1 MGINLYLTE
10 EAIRKISFR
19 LRESA
24 DKLDTIA
31 SKLIARNDLEY
42 VADAIQ
48 EIVSCFSSLRI
59 DLLYTRPLRE
69 IMRDKE

>member
-1 MGINLYLTE
+1 MNMNLLLTE

-24 DKLDTIA
+24 DKLDNIA

-59 DLLYTRPLRE
+59 DLLYTRPLKE